1 MLGITIDKKRLFG
14 LDFLRAFAIV
24 CVVHGHGALLLSGT
38 WLEFLINAPR
48 PRGVDIFF
56 ILSGFLIGSSFLS
69 YAKKNQQVDIHRTLH
84 FYGRTALRI
93 LPNYYAIL
101 LVYIL
106 LVGTGL
112 VNGNLHAFPLWRF
125 FTFTQNLFTP
135 FYDFY
140 WESWS
145 LPVQWWFYILFPLL
159 LTLLPARV
167 SPRKATTFI
176 CLFFILASLLY
187 RGRVAPNGTDIFWWD
202 VWLRKTVASRCDC
215 IYIGVLAAWLRVYAP
230 ELWDRHAVKC
240 LIAGIILLLVSFCIP
255 PHIGTVYTDIF
266 SLSVPPIAYA
276 LWLPL
281 LSRIRSSST
290 KAGTAVSHLSVLS
303 YAMFLTN
310 LLVIQLVDKH
320 FATVFHTMGAW
331 GYGLYWLLVL
341 IASLLL
347 YLAVEK
353 PFVRLRDK
361 WLK

>member
-1 MLGITIDKKRLFG
+1 
-14 LDFLRAFAIV
+14 
-24 CVVHGHGALLLSGT
+24 
-38 WLEFLINAPR
+38 
-48 PRGVDIFF
+48 
-56 ILSGFLIGSSFLS
+56 
-69 YAKKNQQVDIHRTLH
+69 
-84 FYGRTALRI
+84 
-93 LPNYYAIL
+93 
-101 LVYIL
+101 
-106 LVGTGL
+106 
-112 VNGNLHAFPLWRF
+112 
-125 FTFTQNLFTP
+125 
-135 FYDFY
+135 
-140 WESWS
+140 
-145 LPVQWWFYILFPLL
+145 VQWWFYILFPLL
-159 LTLLPARV
+159 LTLLSARV

-187 RGRVAPNGTDIFWWD
+187 RVRVAPNGTDIFWWD

-290 KAGTAVSHLSVLS
+290 KAGAAVSHLSVLS

-320 FATVFHTMGAW
+320 FAAAFHAMGA
-331 GYGLYWLLVL
+331 
-341 IASLLL
+341 
-347 YLAVEK
+347 
-353 PFVRLRDK
+353 
-361 WLK
+361 